1 MKVVIPAAGLGSR
14 FLPATKSMPKEM
26 LPVLDKPVIQYV
38 VEEAVASGG
47 DDLTIVTGRSKRAL
61 EDHFDLNPELSA
73 FAELPGMRELES
85 LSDRT
90 TLHFVRQ
97 RSPRGLA
104 DAILCAE
111 RHVGHE
117 TFGVLLGDTI
127 NVCDPPLLS
136 QLMERW
142 RSLGSRGNVIAVE
155 PVSPEKVSDYGIVA
169 GPERSPGLWEVRTLV
184 EKPRPQEAP
193 GNLGITGA
201 YLLSPGIFPAIR
213 QTPPGHHGEVQLT
226 DALRILSTR
235 EPLHASAF
243 SGRRYD
249 IGDRELWL
257 RTNVEFALG
266 DPEFGA
272 RFRSWL
278 KGMLQ

>member
-26 LPVLDKPVIQYV
+26 LPVMDKPVIQYV

-73 FAELPGMRELES
+73 FAGLPGMQALES

-97 RSPRGLA
+97 RNPRGLA
-104 DAILCAE
+104 DAILCTE
-111 RHVGHE
+111 RHVGGE

-127 NVCDPPLLS
+127 NLCDPPLLR
-136 QLMERW
+136 QLVDRW
-142 RSLGSRGNVIAVE
+142 HALGSKGSVIAVE
-155 PVSPEKVSDYGIVA
+155 PVAAEKVSDYGIVD

-184 EKPRPQEAP
+184 EKPKPGEAP

-201 YLLSPGIFPAIR
+201 YLLSPGIFAAIR
-213 QTPPGHHGEVQLT
+213 QTPAGHHGEVQLT
-226 DALRILSTR
+226 DALRVLSTR
-235 EPLHASAF
+235 EPVYAAAF

-257 RTNVEFALG
+257 KTNVEFALR
-266 DPEFGA
+266 DPEFGS
-272 RFRSWL
+272 RFRVWL
-278 KGMLQ
+278 QGQVG

>member
-1 MKVVIPAAGLGSR
+1 
-14 FLPATKSMPKEM
+14 
-26 LPVLDKPVIQYV
+26 
-38 VEEAVASGG
+38 
-47 DDLTIVTGRSKRAL
+47 
-61 EDHFDLNPELSA
+61 
-73 FAELPGMRELES
+73 
-85 LSDRT
+85 
-90 TLHFVRQ
+90 
-97 RSPRGLA
+97 
-104 DAILCAE
+104 
-111 RHVGHE
+111 
-117 TFGVLLGDTI
+117 
-127 NVCDPPLLS
+127 
-136 QLMERW
+136 
-142 RSLGSRGNVIAVE
+142 
-155 PVSPEKVSDYGIVA
+155 
-169 GPERSPGLWEVRTLV
+169 
-184 EKPRPQEAP
+184 
-193 GNLGITGA
+193 
-201 YLLSPGIFPAIR
+201 LSPGIFPAIR